1 MLQRVLAALV
11 VLLCAL
17 PVAGSAQSYS
27 VAVIGDMPYVLN
39 ETERQTYL
47 PRYQKLLFTL
57 DSADVAAVVHV
68 GDYTRGPFCGDSVV
82 NERFGEFSRSA
93 HPFIFVFGD
102 NDWTDCARGGF
113 DPLERLAK
121 LREVFTQGDVAL
133 GKAALPLTRQSRQ
146 PPYAKFRENVRWTLG
161 NELYVAL
168 NLPSGNNWGEDDAP
182 GAEYVERNGANLAWL
197 RESFDVARRENRRGI
212 AIFIQANPGLDRVPW
227 SRSAKAMRPYKNFN
241 AELQKLAAKFGGP
254 VLLVHGDTHYFRVD
268 KPFVDRAGAVIAN
281 ITRVEG
287 FAHPNYHWV
296 RLRVDAADPNVFAV
310 VPEIVH

>member
-1 MLQRVLAALV
+1 MLRRVLVGLV
-11 VLLCAL
+11 LLLCAL
-17 PVAGSAQSYS
+17 PVAGSAQNYS

-39 ETERQTYL
+39 ETDRQIYL
-47 PRYQKLLFTL
+47 PRYHKLLSTL

-68 GDYTRGPFCGDSVV
+68 GDYTKGPFCGDSVV
-82 NERFGEFSRSA
+82 NERFGEFSRSK
-93 HPFIFVFGD
+93 HPFIFTFGD

-133 GKAALPLTRQSRQ
+133 GRTALPLVRQSSNPQ
-146 PPYAKFRENVRWTLG
+146 YAKFRENVRWTLG

-168 NLPSGNNWGEDDAP
+168 NLPSGNNMGKGDAP
-182 GAEYVERNGANLAWL
+182 GHEYVERNAANLAWL

-212 AIFIQANPGLDRVPW
+212 AVFIQANPGLDRVPW
-227 SRSAKAMRPYKNFN
+227 SRKSNDLRPYQEFN
-241 AELQKLAAKFGGP
+241 VELQKLAVAFGGP

-268 KPFVDRAGAVIAN
+268 KPFLDAAGAVIPN

-310 VPEIVH
+310 VPEIVR